1 VDSSGITVYYLGKV
15 YHYQKSVLVKK
26 ILRDLNLNPEEH
38 LVEVD
43 GKIYTEDRL
52 IKGGNVTIHKVTS
65 AG

>member
-1 VDSSGITVYYLGKV
+1 
-15 YHYQKSVLVKK
+15 
-26 ILRDLNLNPEEH
+26 
-38 LVEVD
+38 VEVD

>member
-1 VDSSGITVYYLGKV
+1 
-15 YHYQKSVLVKK
+15 
-26 ILRDLNLNPEEH
+26 